1 MIVPGKFWW
10 ERGEKERTPC
20 ADVDVRSGGVV
31 SAEELIPHLSNLI
44 LELGRVL
51 TWLNLQKIFSITR
64 HQVNIVVLNTSLLG
78 GEEGKTSLHYLENL
92 NVLFLT
98 VDFVDIPSLK
108 SLLIKSDV
116 KIN

>member
-1 MIVPGKFWW
+1 MG
-10 ERGEKERTPC
+10 ERRGEKERTPC

-64 HQVNIVVLNTSLLG
+64 HQVNIVVLNTSLAG
-78 GEEGKTSLHYLENL
+78 GEERE
-92 NVLFLT
+92 
-98 VDFVDIPSLK
+98 D
-108 SLLIKSDV
+108 LIIIW
-116 KIN
+116 KILMSYF